1 MTTTSQARR
10 SALLSEASSRDARS
24 LVRWTAPELEAVARA
39 VNDALA
45 RAARRW
51 DTGEHARAHLAAL
64 EAAGEAARHA
74 EDADA
79 ALRSAHWTALGAH
92 AHSALAGDSVQR
104 LRDGLFGEP
113 PVSPGARDGQRIA
126 DELAAECLAEQ
137 RAALQAL
144 LADALAGAADAVPVE
159 LAQAWQRWSGAVVV
173 EAPWFGTAWRVLLDA
188 TAVRALL
195 RALNLRRPA
204 RAAESRATPLPALR
218 ALAKTPVGLQVRLA
232 PVDIDLGS
240 LMSLGVGD
248 VLRLGHAVDE
258 PVHVVSPDAGIDAAP
273 LCHGWLGGCD
283 GAVALELARPRSG
296 AKTIA
301 TP

>member
-1 MTTTSQARR
+1 MGQARR
-10 SALLSEASSRDARS
+10 SGLLSESSSRDARA

-51 DTGEHARAHLAAL
+51 DAGERMRAHLGALEVAGQAAL
-64 EAAGEAARHA
+64 HA

-79 ALRSAHWTALGAH
+79 ALRAVHWTALGAH
-92 AHSALAGDSVQR
+92 GHSALAGDPVQC
-104 LRDGLFGEP
+104 LREALFGEL

-126 DELAAECLAEQ
+126 DELAAECWAEQ

-144 LADALAGAADAVPVE
+144 LDDALAGAPDVAPAE
-159 LAQAWQRWSGAVVV
+159 LAHAWQRWSGAVMV
-173 EAPWFGTAWRVLLDA
+173 EARWFGTAWRVLLDA
-188 TAVRALL
+188 TAVRGLL
-195 RALNLRRPA
+195 RAVNLRRPV
-204 RAAESRATPLPALR
+204 RVAESRAAPLPVLR

-240 LMSLGVGD
+240 LMSLGLGD

-258 PVHVVSPDAGIDAAP
+258 PVHVVSPGASIDAAP
-273 LCHGWLGGCD
+273 LCHGWLGSRD
-283 GAVALELARPRSG
+283 GRVALELARPRSG